1 MKCKKIMAVMASTAL
16 VAGLVSG
23 CGSSSKQVS
32 SSTAA
37 GNETANEPV
46 VIQWWGTFQEQ
57 QGPDQVCEAFN
68 QIDPNLQVQYTR
80 YVNDDAGNTKLD
92 VTLMAD
98 SSVDVF
104 LTMNDVL
111 MKKRIDSGFTLPL
124 NDLLAKNSMDM
135 NQYYGDAAAQ
145 LETDG
150 NYHYMPAKRITSTIL
165 YNQSMFDEAGVPYP
179 QPNWTYEEFI
189 DAAEKLT
196 KGEGQDKVYGYM
208 FPGYDAGQPALRML
222 EAELGLNWM
231 YTEDGQHANIDCPE
245 VKDALEKYLD
255 RVEKGIEPSYVDV
268 TTQKMEPANMLL
280 TEKAAMIFGDWC
292 VRNVKD
298 LDTYPHDFK
307 VGFATMPRLNPEQQE
322 NYTTS
327 LTDCMSISAKSEHP
341 EEAMKFV
348 KWYIEEGM
356 DYVAPFAR
364 IPASATYSED
374 AMVGL
379 LFGDKMNLFD
389 EESAKSVYL
398 KGTDFSIRTN
408 LTAATEINTILT
420 EEFSKVF
427 AGVQSVDET
436 LKKAQERAEEKIA
449 EALKQ

>member
-1 MKCKKIMAVMASTAL
+1 MKMKRLAAVMVSTAL
-16 VAGLVSG
+16 TMGLVTG
-23 CGSSSKQVS
+23 CGSSGSQS
-32 SSTAA
+32 GTAGSGSGAGSENAA
-37 GNETANEPV
+37 GSSAGEPV
-46 VIQWWGTFQEQ
+46 VLQWWGTFQEQ

-68 QIDPNLQVQYTR
+68 KIDPNIQVQYTR

-98 SSVDVF
+98 SSVDLF

-124 NDLLAKNSMDM
+124 DDLLAANSMDM
-135 NQYYGDAAAQ
+135 KMYYG
-145 LETDG
+145 E
-150 NYHYMPAKRITSTIL
+150 
-165 YNQSMFDEAGVPYP
+165 
-179 QPNWTYEEFI
+179 
-189 DAAEKLT
+189 AAEKLT

-231 YTEDGQHANIDCPE
+231 YTEDGQHANIDRPE

-298 LDTYPHDFK
+298 LETYPHDFK
-307 VGFATMPRLNPEQQE
+307 VGFATMPRLNPDQQE

-341 EEAMKFV
+341 EEAMKFM

-364 IPASATYSED
+364 IPASSTYNEEENV
-374 AMVGL
+374 AL
-379 LFGDKMNLFD
+379 LFGDQMDLFD
-389 EESAKSVYL
+389 EESAKNVYL
-398 KGTDFSIRTN
+398 AGTDFSIRTN

-427 AGVQSVDET
+427 AGVQSVDDT
-436 LKKAQERAEEKIA
+436 LKKAQERAEEKVA
-449 EALKQ
+449 AALAQ

>member
-1 MKCKKIMAVMASTAL
+1 MKNKKLMAVITSAAL
-16 VAGLVSG
+16 MMGLVTG
-23 CGSSSKQVS
+23 CGGAENQ
-32 SSTAA
+32 
-37 GNETANEPV
+37 GETTTGAKTEPV
-46 VIQWWGTFQEQ
+46 VLQWWGTFQEQ
-57 QGPDQVCEAFN
+57 QGPEQVCEAFN
-68 QIDPNLQVQYTR
+68 KIDPNVQVQYTR

-98 SSVDVF
+98 SSVDLF

-124 NDLLAKNSMDM
+124 NDLLASNSMDM
-135 NQYYGDAAAQ
+135 QAYYGDAAAQ
-145 LETDG
+145 LATDG
-150 NYHYMPAKRITSTIL
+150 QYHYMPAKRITSTIL
-165 YNQSMFDEAGVPYP
+165 YNQTMFDEAGVPYP
-179 QPNWTYEEFI
+179 EPNWTYDEFI
-189 DAAEKLT
+189 AAAEKLT

-231 YTEDGQHANIDCPE
+231 YTEDGKHANIDRPE

-298 LDTYPHDFK
+298 LETYPHDFK
-307 VGFATMPRLNPEQQE
+307 VGFATMPRLNPDQQE

-327 LTDCMSISAKSEHP
+327 LTDCLSISAKSEHP
-341 EEAMKFV
+341 EEAMKFM

-364 IPASATYSED
+364 IPASSTYTDEE
-374 AMVGL
+374 AAQLV
-379 LFGDKMNLFD
+379 FGDQMDLFD
-389 EESAKSVYL
+389 EESAMSVYL
-398 KGTDFSIRTN
+398 KGTDFSLRTN

-436 LKKAQERAEEKIA
+436 IKKAQERSEEKLA
-449 EALKQ
+449 QALQQ

>member
-1 MKCKKIMAVMASTAL
+1 MRRKNKMAVVTVTAL
-16 VAGLVSG
+16 VMGLVAG
-23 CGSSSKQVS
+23 CGKADVQESSQTS
-32 SSTAA
+32 A
-37 GNETANEPV
+37 GNEPV
-46 VIQWWGTFQEQ
+46 VLQWWGTFQEQ

-68 QIDPNLQVQYTR
+68 KLDPNIQVQYTR

-111 MKKRIDSGFTLPL
+111 MKKRIDSGFTFPL
-124 NDLLAKNSMDM
+124 DDLLSEQSMDM
-135 NQYYGDAAAQ
+135 QTYYGDTAKQ
-145 LETDG
+145 LMVDG
-150 NYHYMPAKRITSTIL
+150 HYHYMPAKRITSTIL
-165 YNQSMFDEAGVPYP
+165 YNQRMFDEAGVAYP
-179 QPNWTYEEFI
+179 EPNWTYEEFL
-189 DAAEKLT
+189 DAAQKLT
-196 KGEGQDKVYGYM
+196 RGEGQEKVYGYM

-231 YTEDGQHANIDCPE
+231 YTEDGQHANIDRPE
-245 VKDALEKYLD
+245 VRDALEKYLD

-298 LDTYPHDFK
+298 LKTYPHDFK
-307 VGFATMPRLNPEQQE
+307 VGFATMPRLNPDQKE

-327 LTDCMSISAKSEHP
+327 LTDCMSISAKSEHHK
-341 EEAMKFV
+341 EAMKFV

-364 IPASATYSED
+364 IPASATYDEEK
-374 AMVGL
+374 MVDL
-379 LFGDKMNLFD
+379 LFGDQMDLFD

-420 EEFSKVF
+420 EEFSKAF

-436 LKKAQERAEEKIA
+436 IAKAQERAEEKVA

>member
-1 MKCKKIMAVMASTAL
+1 MKCKKIMAVMAGTAL
-16 VAGLVSG
+16 AAGLVTG
-23 CGSSSKQVS
+23 CGSSGTQESL
-32 SSTAA
+32 STAD
-37 GNETANEPV
+37 ETAKEPV

-57 QGPDQVCEAFN
+57 QGPEQVCEAFN

-111 MKKRIDSGFTLPL
+111 MKKRIDSGFTLAL
-124 NDLLAKNSMDM
+124 DDLLAQNSMDM
-135 NQYYGDAAAQ
+135 QKYYGDAAKQ
-145 LETDG
+145 LEVDG
-150 NYHYMPAKRITSTIL
+150 HYYYMPAKRITSTIL

-231 YTEDGQHANIDCPE
+231 YTEDGRNADIDRPE

-307 VGFATMPRLNPEQQE
+307 VGFATMPRLNPDQQE

-374 AMVGL
+374 AMVDL
-379 LFGDKMNLFD
+379 LFGDQMDLFD

-420 EEFSKVF
+420 EEFSKAF
-427 AGVQSVDET
+427 AGVQSVEET
-436 LKKAQERAEEKIA
+436 LKKAQERAEEKVA

>member
-1 MKCKKIMAVMASTAL
+1 MKMKRLAAVMVSTAL
-16 VAGLVSG
+16 TMGLVTG
-23 CGSSSKQVS
+23 CGSSGSQS
-32 SSTAA
+32 GTAGSENAA
-37 GNETANEPV
+37 GSSAGEPV
-46 VIQWWGTFQEQ
+46 VLQWWGTFQEQ

-68 QIDPNLQVQYTR
+68 KIDPNIQVQYTR

-98 SSVDVF
+98 SSVDLF

-124 NDLLAKNSMDM
+124 DDLLAANSMDM
-135 NQYYGDAAAQ
+135 KMYYG
-145 LETDG
+145 E
-150 NYHYMPAKRITSTIL
+150 
-165 YNQSMFDEAGVPYP
+165 
-179 QPNWTYEEFI
+179 
-189 DAAEKLT
+189 AAEKLT

-231 YTEDGQHANIDCPE
+231 YTEDGQHANIDRPE

-298 LDTYPHDFK
+298 LETYPHDFK
-307 VGFATMPRLNPEQQE
+307 VGFATMPRLNPDQQE

-341 EEAMKFV
+341 EEAMKFM

-364 IPASATYSED
+364 IPASSTYNEEENV
-374 AMVGL
+374 AL
-379 LFGDKMNLFD
+379 LFGDQMDLFD
-389 EESAKSVYL
+389 EESAKNVYL
-398 KGTDFSIRTN
+398 AGTDFSIRTN

-427 AGVQSVDET
+427 AGVQSVDDT
-436 LKKAQERAEEKIA
+436 LKKAQERAEEKVA
-449 EALKQ
+449 AALAQ